1 MTGYKL
7 GLSAGVACVALVGAG
22 APALAQEAQP
32 LVAAPILAA
41 APPAPAPMAAAA
53 PLPPSARTGAAAG
66 GVTIGEVV
74 VTAQKREEN
83 INTVAMSV
91 QAASGQTLEKLG
103 ITNTEDLQKIVP
115 GFLFTP
121 TYYGT
126 NVFTI
131 RGVGFQDTSLAGS
144 PTVSVYLD
152 EAPLPFSALTNGAT
166 LDLERVEVLKGPQG
180 TLFGENATGGAI
192 NYIANK
198 PVDHFDAGIDASYG
212 RFDNADIQGFI
223 NTPVTDTLDIR
234 LAGRVNESGAWQQGY
249 ALNQGQEIGGQDF
262 LNGRISVLWKPT
274 SKLRALLTLNA
285 WRDKGY
291 TQMAQ
296 LFGIAELSPLAPLSP
311 TIANYP
317 LAPQNDRAAGW
328 NQCVNVSDFD
338 PIANQAQGKTYNTIP
353 NPGPS
358 AIPNGPPESMG
369 PGSVVQAG
377 GQPTDCTAPRKNNTY
392 FDATLRVDYDLTPDV
407 TFTSLTSFQRF
418 SRDAAID
425 GSGMEV
431 QDYQSLQHGKIT
443 SFYQEFRL
451 SGKFWGK
458 GNWIVGTNYEY
469 DHTWDQFLQTYNA
482 SSASPT
488 IFLNPNFLGTCL
500 NAPGAS
506 FCPTTAG
513 AVNTTGAT
521 QVFPSPS
528 PGINYVIP
536 PGGLLPILYG
546 NSAIPLGPTRPTDL
560 QTTDQ
565 AAVYANAEYP
575 IINTLKLETGIRFTQ
590 DNKTGGVCGDD
601 GGDGTWAQV
610 AYSLQYFYIP
620 PSTSPAASPPGTC
633 ASTGPG
639 PTYNS
644 PPGGGLIFSKLNQN
658 NVSWLAGLD
667 YTGIEDTLLYFN
679 VRQGWKGGSFPT
691 VALASDVQAHAVTQE
706 GLLSYETGFKTQ
718 LLDHSLQLNG
728 AFFYY
733 KYKNKQILGAVADPV
748 YGALPSLVN
757 VPASHVVGF
766 ELSEAYSPQWLRGL
780 VVSGSVSY
788 QNSKID
794 KSSKNVCAPP
804 PAQDPAV
811 SGPAVLGALSP
822 PGITNCVPGDF
833 YGFDAFGEYADFTG
847 EHFPSAPLW
856 QAHGDVEYDWK
867 IRNQMTAFVG
877 ASVQFTSGTTTF
889 FVNNSPI
896 PAYLNIGA
904 NGPDPHFGGYVTC
917 NGAPSPTPVGPCPT
931 NHPNNPLAVPAYTL
945 LDLRVGVTKGN
956 WTLQFWGRNVTNT
969 WYWTGA
975 YHVNDVLLR
984 YTGMPATFGA
994 TFIWHWL

>member
-1 MTGYKL
+1 MSPFKERL
-7 GLSAGVACVALVGAG
+7 C
-22 APALAQEAQP
+22 ALATCLALAATWSPAQAEEAQP
-32 LVAAPILAA
+32 TRSGSISAT
-41 APPAPAPMAAAA
+41 APAP
-53 PLPPSARTGAAAG
+53 PLPPTAPVGAAAG
-66 GVTIGEVV
+66 GTTVGEVV
-74 VTAQKREEN
+74 VTAEKREEN
-83 INTVAMSV
+83 INNVGMSI
-91 QAASGQTLEKLG
+91 QAATGQTLEKLG
-103 ITNTEDLQKIVP
+103 ITDTEDLQKIIP

-131 RGVGFQDTSLAGS
+131 RGVGFQDTSLAGN

-198 PVDHFDAGIDASYG
+198 PEDHFDAGVDASYG

-223 NTPVTDTLDIR
+223 NTPVTDNLDVR
-234 LAGRVNESGAWQQGY
+234 LAGRINESGAWQQGY

-262 LNGRISVLWKPT
+262 LNGRISVLWKPS

-291 TQMAQ
+291 TQMGQ
-296 LFGIAELSPLAPLSP
+296 LFGIAELSPLAALSP

-317 LAPQNDRAAGW
+317 LAPHNDQAAGW
-328 NQCVNVSDFD
+328 NQCVNVSPYD
-338 PIANQAQGKTYNTIP
+338 PIANQSAGTTYNTIP
-353 NPGPS
+353 NPGPG
-358 AIPNGPPESMG
+358 AIPSGPPESMG

-392 FDATLRVDYDLTPDV
+392 FNPSLRIDYDLNSDT

-443 SFYQEFRL
+443 SFYQEFRV

-458 GNWIVGTNYEY
+458 GNWIIGTNYEY
-469 DHTWDQFLQTYNA
+469 DHTWDQFLQTYNG

-488 IFLNPNFLGTCL
+488 IFLNPNYLGTCL
-500 NAPGAS
+500 NITGAT
-506 FCPTTAG
+506 FCPVTAG
-513 AVNTTGAT
+513 KTNTTGT
-521 QVFPSPS
+521 TLTYPSPS

-546 NSAIPLGPTRPTDL
+546 NSAIPLGPTRPTDV

-575 IINTLKLETGIRFTQ
+575 ILNTLTGEAGIRFTQ
-590 DNKTGGVCGDD
+590 DNRTGGVCGDD
-601 GGDGTWAQV
+601 GGDGDWSEV

-644 PPGGGLIFSKLNQN
+644 PPGGGLIYSKLNQN
-658 NVSWLAGLD
+658 NVSWLLGLN
-667 YTGIEDTLLYFN
+667 YTGIQDTLLYVN

-706 GLLSYETGFKTQ
+706 GLLSYEGGFKTQ
-718 LLDHSLQLNG
+718 VLDHQLQMTG

-733 KYKNKQILGAVADPV
+733 DYKNKQILGAVADPV

-757 VPASHVVGF
+757 VPKSHVIGF
-766 ELSEAYSPQWLRGL
+766 EFTETYAPQWWRGL
-780 VVSGSVSY
+780 VVSGSVSF
-788 QNSKID
+788 QDSRID
-794 KSSKNVCAPP
+794 KSSKNQCNPP
-804 PAQDPAV
+804 PAQNAAI
-811 SGPAVLGALSP
+811 SGPAVLGALAP
-822 PGITNCVPGDF
+822 PGIINCVPGDF

-847 EHFPSAPLW
+847 EHFPSAPEL
-856 QAHGDVEYDWK
+856 QAHLDAEYDWK
-867 IRNQMTAFVG
+867 IHSTITAFVG
-877 ASVQFTSGTTTF
+877 ASVQFTSSTTTF

-896 PAYLNIGA
+896 PAYLNVGA
-904 NGPDPHFGGYVTC
+904 NGPYPEFGGYETC
-917 NGAPSPTPVGPCPT
+917 SGAYSATPVGPCPT
-931 NHPNNPLAVPAYTL
+931 NHPNNPLAVPQYAL
-945 LDLRVGVTKGN
+945 LDLRAGVTKDN
-956 WTLQFWGRNVTNT
+956 WTFQLWGRNVTDK

-975 YHVNDVLLR
+975 YHVNDVLIR

-994 TFIWHWL
+994 TFIWHWM